1 MRHAARDAQLL
12 MFSIGTS
19 SSCLVMLCEM
29 ASLWYCYGSPSFTC
43 SMLAAISASPL
54 PSRAPAPPCGPSPPR
69 PGFFNS
75 ILTRGTFLS
84 FQGTLGGGCEMAT
97 HFAPHR
103 TTTTTTTTATILA
116 MALPAR

>member
-54 PSRAPAPPCGPSPPR
+54 PSRAPRSPLRALAALPR
-69 PGFFNS
+69 ILQLNS
-75 ILTRGTFLS
+75 DTH
-84 FQGTLGGGCEMAT
+84 FQYLGGWIRDGNSL
-97 HFAPHR
+97 R
-103 TTTTTTTTATILA
+103 TASTSTTTATILA